1 MKYSQSITDKPSKA
15 TKTLVII
22 PLVLAAALI
31 VLAVLGLVGIRCFY
45 GAHPPR
51 EDYLSVVFLYLVFV
65 GALHVLAAAVVLSI
79 IALSLT
85 KKAIEP
91 GRIKTAA
98 LIELVVSA
106 VLLAPLLF
114 FFLKTL

>member
-1 MKYSQSITDKPSKA
+1 M
-15 TKTLVII
+15 
-22 PLVLAAALI
+22 
-31 VLAVLGLVGIRCFY
+31 
-45 GAHPPR
+45 
-51 EDYLSVVFLYLVFV
+51 VFLYLVFV